1 MMNGQANS
9 EKVADTLGWGPGERP
24 DAQVVDNRQRTGLM
38 TVVVSMG
45 TSSQTSP
52 DFWSILVVLS
62 PDFWSILVVLSKF
75 PLGMS
80 LEGSGVWPGKTV

>member
-62 PDFWSILVVLSKF
+62 MF